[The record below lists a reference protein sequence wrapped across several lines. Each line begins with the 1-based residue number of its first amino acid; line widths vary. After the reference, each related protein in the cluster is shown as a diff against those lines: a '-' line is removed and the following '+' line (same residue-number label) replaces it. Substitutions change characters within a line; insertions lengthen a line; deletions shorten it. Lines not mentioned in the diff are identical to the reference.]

1 MDADQP
7 LTDAFGETAANGGRG
22 NWAYE
27 RLHDAIR
34 EGTIEPGQRLME
46 VEVSKWLGMSRT
58 PVREAMR
65 RLQAEGMLE
74 HAAGGGM
81 SVMVYDL
88 RAISEFYATRES
100 LEGAAAALAAQ
111 NAGEFEVRVLQA
123 RLDAMRALPPDPR
136 LHARENQLLHEQ
148 IYQAAHNRFLLQ
160 SLRSLL
166 NFVPLLGRTTYNAP
180 GRIEAALAEHV
191 AIVEAIRI
199 RDPVAAEEAIRQ
211 HVRHSH
217 ESRILV
223 MSDTI
228 TNAMQRRTS
237 RQATPG
243 LTKRA
248 AKPRKPVPTK

>member
-1 MDADQP
+1 MDAEQLRPDGF
-7 LTDAFGETAANGGRG
+7 AEAAASGGRG
-22 NWAYE
+22 NWAYD
-27 RLHDAIR
+27 RLHEAIR

-65 RLQAEGMLE
+65 RLQAEGMVE

-81 SVMVYDL
+81 AVMLYDL
-88 RAISEFYATRES
+88 RAIGEFYATRES
-100 LEGAAAALAAQ
+100 LEGTAAALAAR

-148 IYQAAHNRFLLQ
+148 IYQAAHNRFLLS

-191 AIVEAIRI
+191 EIVEAIRA
-199 RDPVAAEEAIRQ
+199 RDPVTAEEAIRR

-223 MSDTI
+223 VSDTMR
-228 TNAMQRRTS
+228 NAMHQRTS
-237 RQATPG
+237 RAALPG
-243 LTKRA
+243 LAKAVR
-248 AKPRKPVPTK
+248 KPRRTVAE